1 MNKIDAAIQ
10 FVKKPVKEQLGL
22 DLVFREKSSVDF
34 FPHIMKVGAVY
45 EINYNR
51 DMEVLLWLYNMAF
64 YNKTVSSFVITHY
77 LLYYACLDK
86 ELYDK
91 AALHLQAFEEEL
103 VGVRS
108 DEE

>member
-45 EINYNR
+45 
-51 DMEVLLWLYNMAF
+51 
-64 YNKTVSSFVITHY
+64 
-77 LLYYACLDK
+77 
-86 ELYDK
+86 
-91 AALHLQAFEEEL
+91 
-103 VGVRS
+103 
-108 DEE
+108 